1 MNYTLWEGAGIAI
14 IAPNWGRKDSAIRK
28 GHGNWPESRSV
39 CRLDLGLVPYHQAWE
54 LQKELVAC
62 KRSRED
68 FPEVLLLLEHPPV
81 LTLGRFGRPEHL
93 LADAARLKEL
103 GLELICCERGGQ
115 VTYHGPGQL
124 IAYPILNLKHL
135 GLGIREVVRRLEEVV
150 MRTLA
155 DYRVRAARRP
165 GYPGVWVGEEKI
177 ASLGLAI
184 QQNISFHGLALNYGA
199 GLDPFDLINP
209 CGLAGVRMTSLEKIK
224 GHQPVSAELRHN
236 LAGHFMEVFGLEPGT
251 PGLVEKIV
259 EKWLENCK
267 IKTI

>member
-1 MNYTLWEGAGIAI
+1 M
-14 IAPNWGRKDSAIRK
+14 AIRE
-28 GHGNWPESRSV
+28 GHREGVETRLVW
-39 CRLDLGLVPYHQAWE
+39 RLDLGLVPYHQAWE
-54 LQKELVAC
+54 LQKKLVAC
-62 KRSRED
+62 KRARND
-68 FPEVLLLLEHPPV
+68 APEVLLLLEHTPV

-135 GLGIREVVRRLEEVV
+135 GLGTREVVRRLEEVV
-150 MRTLA
+150 IRTLD
-155 DYRVRAARRP
+155 DYRIPAARRP

-177 ASLGLAI
+177 ASLGLAL
-184 QQNISFHGLALNYGA
+184 QQNISFHGLALNYGSCL
-199 GLDPFDLINP
+199 GPFDLINP

-224 GHQPVSAELRHN
+224 GCRPESDALRHS
-236 LAGHFMEVFGLEPGT
+236 LARHFMEVFGLKPGT
-251 PGLVEKIV
+251 PGPVEKIV

-267 IKTI
+267 IKPI